1 MLQAV
6 LPLALRTSKGKKI
19 SQPAVGHCACGPHVR
34 QLHAWGKTQHTTTAL
49 CLSSSFF
56 PNRPPP
62 TNSFSSLQLH
72 GDLAGPHLRYKA
84 KSLSHTI
91 HKFRVFVEGACPRR
105 AMDTPQN
112 KDWDNVTQPFMGNAD
127 AVSAIDALEKEIAA
141 VDRRFGSGELN
152 SFGTSEEVV
161 LQRFQELRRRQ
172 VELSRKQV
180 ELLSSKKTKGRF
192 GTGQQGLDLLT
203 AEMQKLC
210 TMIEEV
216 ERMTLGGV
224 GGNGDQEETVVRAE
238 GEVKLTDGL
247 LSESDDD

>member
-1 MLQAV
+1 
-6 LPLALRTSKGKKI
+6 
-19 SQPAVGHCACGPHVR
+19 
-34 QLHAWGKTQHTTTAL
+34 
-49 CLSSSFF
+49 
-56 PNRPPP
+56 
-62 TNSFSSLQLH
+62 
-72 GDLAGPHLRYKA
+72 
-84 KSLSHTI
+84 
-91 HKFRVFVEGACPRR
+91 
-105 AMDTPQN
+105 MDTPQN